1 MMRPFIVFCAVLLL
15 AMPSAG
21 AKLFDSPE
29 SVSYIR
35 AEVLKEGSLVL
46 ESTGPGARA
55 SSLEIRHSVP
65 QGTLRQ
71 TSRLKSVQGPDSYAF
86 DEDEF
91 GNEIIVLSWSNP
103 PLDQRLDYSV
113 TFEVE
118 VTDRDDA
125 AAGTNFP
132 ITGMTEPSEDM
143 TEKAF
148 ELTRGLTSREKFM
161 EMTAYVYSLV
171 DYDRTY
177 QNVQKSAK
185 WVFENK
191 VAVCDGHANLLISML
206 KALGCDA
213 YYVIG
218 YAYTEEN
225 IDPEDPV
232 YWGPHGWVEVEY
244 EGEALS
250 LDPTWLEHP
259 VDATHIKFATG
270 PDSNYTEY
278 VQIMSNNVRL
288 DWDKGDYVVRMLD
301 STTRPRVEIDA
312 RLVPED
318 PGSGEHAFM
327 ITDVTSPDHDCVLTS
342 LKIQTCMSG
351 GMPFLEATPEEAD
364 LGFCG
369 SRKLYWLLGTPDLK
383 SGMEYSCGVSV
394 YGGGA
399 VANATLRTSR
409 WDDEIDTRMS
419 TPKVLTPGQFFRV
432 NTTVENSGFSG
443 SDLELFMMIGDVV
456 QTKELSLD
464 GLQAADI
471 IWTLRPPGTPGIY
484 SLRFFSSSGRLLEED
499 IRVVE
504 QKRIE
509 IIDVSMP
516 ENITMGDTLQMN
528 ITLKGL
534 EDSAGR
540 VVLRIGSGDNEQA
553 FEISKGDEKTLEF
566 EYTPASEGDKYLSV
580 VILSGEGDYEDGFVS
595 SLTVVREQEW
605 WEPIIQFLRSLLEG
619 LSSMLGMGS

>member
-1 MMRPFIVFCAVLLL
+1 
-15 AMPSAG
+15 
-21 AKLFDSPE
+21 
-29 SVSYIR
+29 
-35 AEVLKEGSLVL
+35 
-46 ESTGPGARA
+46 
-55 SSLEIRHSVP
+55 
-65 QGTLRQ
+65 
-71 TSRLKSVQGPDSYAF
+71 
-86 DEDEF
+86 
-91 GNEIIVLSWSNP
+91 
-103 PLDQRLDYSV
+103 
-113 TFEVE
+113 
-118 VTDRDDA
+118 
-125 AAGTNFP
+125 
-132 ITGMTEPSEDM
+132 
-143 TEKAF
+143 
-148 ELTRGLTSREKFM
+148 
-161 EMTAYVYSLV
+161 
-171 DYDRTY
+171 
-177 QNVQKSAK
+177 
-185 WVFENK
+185 
-191 VAVCDGHANLLISML
+191 
-206 KALGCDA
+206 
-213 YYVIG
+213 
-218 YAYTEEN
+218 
-225 IDPEDPV
+225 
-232 YWGPHGWVEVEY
+232 
-244 EGEALS
+244 
-250 LDPTWLEHP
+250 
-259 VDATHIKFATG
+259 
-270 PDSNYTEY
+270 
-278 VQIMSNNVRL
+278 
-288 DWDKGDYVVRMLD
+288 
-301 STTRPRVEIDA
+301 
-312 RLVPED
+312 
-318 PGSGEHAFM
+318 
-327 ITDVTSPDHDCVLTS
+327 
-342 LKIQTCMSG
+342 
-351 GMPFLEATPEEAD
+351 
-364 LGFCG
+364 
-369 SRKLYWLLGTPDLK
+369 
-383 SGMEYSCGVSV
+383 
-394 YGGGA
+394 
-399 VANATLRTSR
+399 LRTSR